1 MGATPVQPIA
11 LGAELYGGEHG
22 SFRHALRPALGQ
34 FIIGRMVN
42 NSAWLALP
50 AALTVVLS
58 AAGCGQHAGPAGAG
72 LQPREFQGVV
82 EFEEVRVAFEFPGRL
97 RELWVRRGDRVAVG
111 DRLAALDDALE
122 QAATRARRSE
132 TEAARARAAITRAGS
147 RPEELRALQARLRAA
162 DASLRQLTDTRKRES
177 TLLER
182 GASTPALVEDLS
194 AQLDRARAE
203 RDALAQNLAL
213 LDKGPRR
220 EEVAAQ
226 ASQADATAALLAAQE
241 GRAAGFEL
249 HAPLAG
255 EVLDRHHEPGEVVGA
270 GTPVVTIADTS
281 RPFAEVFVPQAEL
294 ALVARGGRALVR
306 VDARPEALPAQVE
319 AIARRVEFTPRYLF
333 SERERPNLV
342 VRVRVRIEDPGHL
355 LQAGVPA
362 RVQFEPLT
370 TPESAGAAHGS

>member
-1 MGATPVQPIA
+1 MIK
-11 LGAELYGGEHG
+11 
-22 SFRHALRPALGQ
+22 
-34 FIIGRMVN
+34 
-42 NSAWLALP
+42 NSVWWALP
-50 AALTVVLS
+50 AALPALWLV
-58 AAGCGQHAGPAGAG
+58 AGCGQRVEPARAG
-72 LQPREFQGVV
+72 LEAQEFQGVV
-82 EFEEVRVAFEFPGRL
+82 EFEEVRLAFEFPGRL
-97 RELWVRRGDRVAVG
+97 RELWVRRGDRVALG
-111 DRLAALDDALE
+111 DRIAALDDVLE

-132 TEAARARAAITRAGS
+132 TEAARARAAVTRAGS

-162 DASLRQLTDTRKRES
+162 DASLRQLTDTLKRES
-177 TLLER
+177 ALLER

-226 ASQADATAALLAAQE
+226 ASVADATAALLAAQE

-294 ALVARGGRALVR
+294 ARVARGGRAQVR
-306 VDARPEALPAQVE
+306 VDARPQALPAQVE

-362 RVQFEPLT
+362 RVQFEPLS
-370 TPESAGAAHGS
+370 TPAPADTAHGS